1 MPGEVLHDLLDRR
14 AAATGDA
21 PAVSVGDRTVSHA
34 ELRDLSLRFAGWLST
49 RGVGRGDRV
58 ALLLPP
64 SVELAGLS
72 YAVSRVGAAFS
83 VLHDEMPAR
92 VRRHVLADLEPRLV
106 ITEPPPVAVEPVNT
120 LDRPEPGDPACLI
133 YTSGST
139 ALPKAVVSEHRQVV
153 FAAGAIQAELG
164 YRPADVVLAPLP
176 PSFDY
181 GLYQLF
187 LGALSGAHVRL
198 GSRVDGGAGLF
209 GALRSSRATVLAAMP
224 AMAQTLLWLLRRH
237 RGEPPAM
244 RMLTTTGAAM
254 PASTAAALRRA
265 VPWLDVR
272 IMYGLTECKRVS
284 IMPAGEEA
292 RRPGSSGRPLPGTAV
307 RVLGPDGAELRPGEV
322 GELVVRGPHVMAGYW
337 RREELT
343 RTRFQPVGGGRE
355 LRTGDYG
362 WLDEDGYVYV
372 QGRRDDVYK
381 ERGFRVSTTEIEAAA
396 TEVPGVALAAVLP
409 PSADRPRAVLVVAGS
424 MPAGA
429 VLDELRNLIE
439 PFKVPHSCHV
449 VARIPLSA
457 NGKVDRAAL
466 AAQLAESSV
475 PSGNPRHIG

>member
-1 MPGEVLHDLLDRR
+1 MPGEVLHHLLDRR

-21 PAVSVGDRTVSHA
+21 PAVSVGDRTASHA
-34 ELRDLSLRFAGWLST
+34 ELRDLSLGLAGWLST

-58 ALLLPP
+58 ALLSPP
-64 SVELAGLS
+64 SVELVGLI

-83 VLHDEMPAR
+83 VLHNEMPVR

-106 ITEPPPVAVEPVNT
+106 ITEPPPTNTEPVNA
-120 LDRPEPGDPACLI
+120 LSSPEPGDPACLI

-139 ALPKAVVSEHRQVV
+139 ALPKAVVGEHRQMV
-153 FAAGAIQAELG
+153 FAAGAVQAELG
-164 YRPADVVLAPLP
+164 YRPDDVVLAPLP

-198 GSRVDGGAGLF
+198 GSRVDGGAGLL

-237 RGEPPAM
+237 RGAPPTL

-254 PASTAAALRRA
+254 PVSAAAALRRA
-265 VPWLDVR
+265 VPGLDVR

-292 RRPGSSGRPLPGTAV
+292 RRPGSSGRPLPGTSV
-307 RVLGPDGAELRPGEV
+307 RVLGPDGAELGPGEV
-322 GELVVRGPHVMAGYW
+322 GELVVSGPHVMAGYW

-343 RTRFQPVGGGRE
+343 RTRFGGRE

-396 TEVPGVALAAVLP
+396 AEVPGVALAAVLP
-409 PSADRPRAVLVVAGS
+409 PSAARPRAVLVVAGS
-424 MPAGA
+424 VPARA
-429 VLDELRNLIE
+429 VLDGLRNLIE
-439 PFKVPHSCHV
+439 PFKVPHSCQV

-457 NGKVDRAAL
+457 NGKVDRIAL
-466 AAQLAESSV
+466 AAELAGCV
-475 PSGNPRHIG
+475 T